1 MSVEIRM
8 VDSNLKKSYKF
19 VGCIPEEVKFGGTGT
34 SSFSLTKLSGENGL
48 FLRRSRENKE
58 YNNMHGRQIYV
69 ENFSWEP
76 IMVSLLGLLAKIKC
90 SICSHQHLVWGN
102 SSLDITTK

>member
-34 SSFSLTKLSGENGL
+34 SSFSLTKVSGESGL

-69 ENFSWEP
+69 ENFSWELT
-76 IMVSLLGLLAKIKC
+76 MVSLLGLLA
-90 SICSHQHLVWGN
+90 
-102 SSLDITTK
+102 